1 MIEDFFRL
9 ALDALVFHAHRV
21 ILSPLMSHVLEAACA
36 ALNVLKVEPLT
47 ANLHFL
53 RDFLAYGLEDSPT
66 SGFDATPRKNPPEVR
81 HAVVE
86 LLKSNGEQLT
96 QRLLTGMMFTFPRDC
111 IPDASGVLL
120 DMFRLMPEAT
130 AKWVQETVALLPP
143 GSISPEEQERL
154 IRNINQYVEIVNQL
168 HYVDMTNTPDASY
181 PKKSI
186 RLELCSKTLQT
197 RTGGATSHLVR
208 DWVALRL

>member
-1 MIEDFFRL
+1 
-9 ALDALVFHAHRV
+9 
-21 ILSPLMSHVLEAACA
+21 MSHVLAAACA
-36 ALNVLKVEPLT
+36 SLNMLKVEPLT

-66 SGFDATPRKNPPEVR
+66 SGFDETPRKNPPVVR
-81 HAVVE
+81 HAVME

-120 DMFRLMPEAT
+120 DMFRLMPDAT
-130 AKWVQETVALLPP
+130 AKWVQETVSLLPP

-154 IRNINQYVEIVNQL
+154 IRNINQYVENHESL
-168 HYVDMTNTPDASY
+168 S
-181 PKKSI
+181 
-186 RLELCSKTLQT
+186 
-197 RTGGATSHLVR
+197 
-208 DWVALRL
+208 

>member
-1 MIEDFFRL
+1 VIEDFFRL

-86 LLKSNGEQLT
+86 LLN
-96 QRLLTGMMFTFPRDC
+96 
-111 IPDASGVLL
+111 
-120 DMFRLMPEAT
+120 
-130 AKWVQETVALLPP
+130 
-143 GSISPEEQERL
+143 
-154 IRNINQYVEIVNQL
+154 
-168 HYVDMTNTPDASY
+168 
-181 PKKSI
+181 
-186 RLELCSKTLQT
+186 SK
-197 RTGGATSHLVR
+197 
-208 DWVALRL
+208 